1 MSFISGQNLTC
12 IRGYTPIFRALSFAV
27 NTGETLLLCGDNGCG
42 KTTLLRMIAGLLEP
56 ANGEINGTN
65 PSDIFWLAQELP
77 LKSAL
82 SVKQNLD
89 FLAALYGM
97 TAPSAPDLAPF
108 GLAQIADYPV
118 HYLSSGQKRR
128 MMLALLAQSPRKIWL
143 LDEPTNHLDH
153 AGIELLQST
162 LKSHSHKSGIAIIA
176 THAPEHFTSLAPAT
190 HILNVAA
197 FSPDAPYESEAA

>member
-1 MSFISGQNLTC
+1 MSILSGHNLTC
-12 IRGYTPIFRALSFAV
+12 IRGYTPIFRDLSFTV
-27 NTGETLLLCGDNGCG
+27 NTGEILLLCGDNGCG

-56 ANGEINGTN
+56 ASGDIRGAN

-97 TAPSAPDLAPF
+97 PAPSASDLAPF

-128 MMLALLAQSPRKIWL
+128 IMLALLAQSSRTIWL
-143 LDEPTNHLDH
+143 LDEPTNHLDQ
-153 AGIELLQST
+153 AGIALLQSA
-162 LKSHSHKSGIAIIA
+162 LKSHAKNGGIAIIA
-176 THAPEHFTSLAPAT
+176 THAPEHFTSTAPAT
-190 HILNVAA
+190 HILNVAS
-197 FSPDAPYESEAA
+197 FAPAPKSEAA